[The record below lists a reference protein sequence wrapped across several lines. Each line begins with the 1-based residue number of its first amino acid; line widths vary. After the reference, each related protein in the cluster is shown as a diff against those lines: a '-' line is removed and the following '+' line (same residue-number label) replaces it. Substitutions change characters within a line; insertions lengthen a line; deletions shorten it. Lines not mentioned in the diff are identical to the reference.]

1 MGESQ
6 RRWPLVVRDFGTLGI
21 PCQHSRHRIEKS
33 TPVGSGRLPFFQ
45 EGFDRTS
52 AIELQHHNSIWK
64 GVCLK
69 HLIFFGVGT
78 HPNHRNTKLSCFP
91 CSDFFCSLNQQ
102 EHVGQMRLTCLF
114 RCVFFHSTCHVTVA
128 RCYVT
133 AISSSFCS
141 SSSSRSSSLDLWTSV
156 LPARPQLRVLDPS
169 VGRRTSTASCGS
181 QQWPLDLNGLQCWRP
196 YLSCEFW
203 IRKTVRRCAR

>member
-1 MGESQ
+1 MLLTSLLFEGCLILAAGEY
-6 RRWPLVVRDFGTLGI
+6 LLIGGTCHFGTLGI

-52 AIELQHHNSIWK
+52 AMELQHHNSIWK

-114 RCVFFHSTCHVTVA
+114 QMRFL
-128 RCYVT
+128 
-133 AISSSFCS
+133 
-141 SSSSRSSSLDLWTSV
+141 SL
-156 LPARPQLRVLDPS
+156 
-169 VGRRTSTASCGS
+169 
-181 QQWPLDLNGLQCWRP
+181 
-196 YLSCEFW
+196 YLSRDGC
-203 IRKTVRRCAR
+203 